1 MLFTD
6 LNIIKPIL
14 DALNEEGYTKPTPI
28 QQGAIPHILNGKD
41 LLGCAQTGTGKT
53 AAFAIPMLQLLA
65 KPKTMASAGQR
76 PIRALILTPTRELA
90 IQIQESFNAYGRH
103 LRLKN
108 LVIFGGV
115 NQGPQTDALKRGVDV
130 LVATPGRL
138 LDLISQGFVRLNE
151 S

>member
-6 LNIIKPIL
+6 LQLIQPIL
-14 DALNEEGYTKPTPI
+14 DALKEEGYSSPTPI
-28 QQGAIPHILNGKD
+28 QQGAIPHILAQKD

-65 KPKTMASAGQR
+65 KPKTMASSGQR

-108 LVIFGGV
+108 TVIFGGV
-115 NQGPQTDALKRGVDV
+115 NQHAQVETLKRGVDV
-130 LVATPGRL
+130 LVAT
-138 LDLISQGFVRLNE
+138 
-151 S
+151 